1 MQGDSGI
8 VIEDVCEAGMWNLG
22 GRLVLMLMRAGI
34 LSGEVVVVAV
44 EVMVVAAIG
53 VMFFFFEKRCLSVTE
68 VEVECL
74 GVSFELVEG
83 DIFDLGGG
91 LVAVLLEMEVDVELE
106 VGVVVRLVCG
116 CLNGRLYMFW
126 RLSRMSLV
134 IFLIACSNFK

>member
-1 MQGDSGI
+1 M
-8 VIEDVCEAGMWNLG
+8 
-22 GRLVLMLMRAGI
+22 
-34 LSGEVVVVAV
+34 
-44 EVMVVAAIG
+44 
-53 VMFFFFEKRCLSVTE
+53 
-68 VEVECL
+68 ECL
-74 GVSFELVEG
+74 GVSFELVEE

-134 IFLIACSNFK
+134 IFLIVCSNFK